1 MRIDKDNIEDVL
13 IRAIREKGAMERME
27 ALDKQMAAKVAV
39 SRRRRTWLTSVA
51 AACVLLVACTD
62 VSLRLHTRSV
72 GYGYEFTGVSRGARS
87 GNIENLLNDTQFPK
101 VYEEIQTAREETL
114 KELERPS
121 YDDPDYINQ
130 LNTDLQELDFIEA
143 VAHLRQGKF
152 FKAKKELKTISASD
166 GAYSQDADS
175 LLRKML

>member
-27 ALDKQMAAKVAV
+27 ALDRQMAAKVAV

-87 GNIENLLNDTQFPK
+87 GNIENLLNDKYRLHYQEGSANIFHPDFLLTDDETHGGKKPFRTYLGPRYLGGFSDHLP
-101 VYEEIQTAREETL
+101 VYIDL
-114 KELERPS
+114 
-121 YDDPDYINQ
+121 INP
-130 LNTDLQELDFIEA
+130 
-143 VAHLRQGKF
+143 
-152 FKAKKELKTISASD
+152 
-166 GAYSQDADS
+166 
-175 LLRKML
+175 